1 MLSSALRRA
10 LAPRARGR
18 ADASRLPPPG
28 GSPPSACRRHP
39 SSPRAASTPST
50 PGGPALADGAA
61 TLRILEPT
69 TAELEAKRS
78 RFVAR
83 AAPAASPALAMRFVE
98 AHSDA
103 SASHNCFAY
112 KISEREY
119 RFSDDGEPGGS
130 AGRPILAAIEGAGFE
145 NVVVVVTRYYGGT
158 QLGVGGLRRAY
169 GGAAKRALEKAPSEA
184 AVSEVD
190 AIVTAP
196 SPDALGAIYACAEKH
211 GATREDEEFPEDG
224 SVWVQL
230 VVEKGKADAL
240 GEALR
245 DATRG
250 AATFRVLD
258 D

>member
-1 MLSSALRRA
+1 M
-10 LAPRARGR
+10 
-18 ADASRLPPPG
+18 SRY
-28 GSPPSACRRHP
+28 STHVSIFSR
-39 SSPRAASTPST
+39 STP
-50 PGGPALADGAA
+50 
-61 TLRILEPT
+61 
-69 TAELEAKRS
+69 
-78 RFVAR
+78 
-83 AAPAASPALAMRFVE
+83 
-98 AHSDA
+98 A
-103 SASHNCFAY
+103 SAS
-112 KISEREY
+112 
-119 RFSDDGEPGGS
+119 PT
-130 AGRPILAAIEGAGFE
+130 L
-145 NVVVVVTRYYGGT
+145 T
-158 QLGVGGLRRAY
+158 RAY